1 MNEDQINLNVRNLVR
16 AVLGMPD
23 GSVRPAKDRSP
34 VGGQTTEM
42 ATVDII
48 HAHAL
53 GEPGIT
59 NTTDENTD
67 ITTEIINDVEVFVA
81 SVQFY
86 KSATADSAGA
96 AVKSDS
102 AFRRAARLPRLL
114 GLSANVAMMRAMGL
128 GYLKASPARNLAAL
142 VDARWESRGSVDLT
156 FNVVESESATVQV
169 IETVPVS
176 ISVQAPDNSTQ
187 TRSFEVTS

>member
-1 MNEDQINLNVRNLVR
+1 
-16 AVLGMPD
+16 MPWASP
-23 GSVRPAKDRSP
+23 GSPTPR
-34 VGGQTTEM
+34 TT
-42 ATVDII
+42 
-48 HAHAL
+48 
-53 GEPGIT
+53 
-59 NTTDENTD
+59 NTD

-142 VDARWESRGSVDLT
+142 VDSRWESRGSVDLT
-156 FNVVESESATVQV
+156 FNVVESESATIQV
-169 IETVPVS
+169 IETVPLS
-176 ISVQAPDNSTQ
+176 ISLQAPDNSTQ